1 MPASR
6 VLILGGTGEARAL
19 AARLAAAGHHVVTSL
34 AGVTSAPR
42 LPAGNV
48 RTGGF
53 GGIDG
58 LADWLKAEGI
68 DWLIDATHPFAAQI
82 SAHAH
87 AAAGLAG
94 VRLVRLERPA
104 WRPQDGDKW
113 MSVADTEAAVKAVP
127 AQARALVT
135 IGGKEVAAFAAR
147 GDIGVVARMI
157 EAPAARLP
165 DNWRLVLARPPFT
178 LEDELALMR
187 KELVTVVVAKNAGG
201 PGTAKLEAA
210 RELRLPVVMI
220 ERPPKPATATA
231 ATIEDVQTLIK
242 RENT

>member
-1 MPASR
+1 
-6 VLILGGTGEARAL
+6 VLILGGTGEARGL
-19 AARLAAAGHHVVTSL
+19 AGRLAAAGHHVVTSL
-34 AGVTSAPR
+34 AGVTSAPQ
-42 LPAGNV
+42 LPAGEV
-48 RTGGF
+48 RSGGF

-58 LADWLKAEGI
+58 LADYLKAQGI

-82 SAHAH
+82 SAHAL
-87 AAAGLAG
+87 AAAGRTA
-94 VRLVRLERPA
+94 VRLVRLERPVWVA
-104 WRPQDGDKW
+104 GAGDDW
-113 MSVADTEAAVKAVP
+113 TPVADTEAAVAVLP
-127 AQARALVT
+127 AGGTALIT
-135 IGGKEVAAFAAR
+135 IGRKEVAAFAAR

-157 EAPAARLP
+157 EAPAVGVP
-165 DNWRLVLARPPFT
+165 ENWRLVLARPPFT

>member
-1 MPASR
+1 MRANR

-19 AARLAAAGHHVVTSL
+19 AARLAAAGHRVVTSL

-42 LPAGNV
+42 LPAGEV

-82 SAHAH
+82 SAHAD
-87 AAAGLAG
+87 AAAGRAG

-104 WRPQDGDKW
+104 WRPQAGDNW
-113 MSVADTEAAVKAVP
+113 ISVADSEAAARALP
-127 AQARALVT
+127 AQATALVT
-135 IGGKEVAAFAAR
+135 IGGKEVAAFAGR
-147 GDIGVVARMI
+147 GDVRVVARMI

-165 DNWRLVLARPPFT
+165 DNWRLVLARPPFR
-178 LEDELALMR
+178 LDDEVALMR
-187 KELVTVVVAKNAGG
+187 AEGVSVVVSKNAGG
-201 PGTAKLEAA
+201 PGTAKLAAA
-210 RELRLPVVMI
+210 RALGLPVVMI
-220 ERPPKPATATA
+220 ERPKKPIVTTA
-231 ATIEDVQTLIK
+231 ATVDDIQALI
-242 RENT
+242 RGGNP